1 MISLF
6 RPRLRTVLLIVNLA
20 VLVLPLGSIFFFRI
34 YENQLVQE
42 TERELIS
49 QAAIIAAIFEQE
61 IIAREPGYAGYGV
74 RLVEPPPKKVEG
86 RYTPIEPELDLAAD
100 ETLPPRPDGRTPEET
115 ANAVARQ
122 VGRGLS
128 RVLSK
133 AQLTT
138 LAGMRLLDFD
148 GVVVAGGAELG
159 ESFAH
164 IDEVQKALRGR
175 YASVI
180 RQRISDSPPPSI
192 ASISRG
198 TGIRIFVA
206 FPITYEDRLWGVAY
220 LSRTPKNVLKH
231 LYAERE
237 KVILA
242 GFTILAL
249 TFLLALLTS
258 STISWPISRLV
269 ERTRRISAGDPEAMR
284 PLNNPG
290 TREMAQLAKGFS
302 DMALSLHERSEYIR
316 DFATHVSHEFK
327 TPLTSIQG
335 AAELLREHVDEMS
348 ETERTRF
355 LRNIVEDTDR
365 LQRLVSRLLELARA
379 DSLKPS
385 DETFDVAGAL
395 GRLQAKHAD
404 PAFEIIV
411 DHAASGTARMSED
424 TFDVVL
430 SNLLENARQHNAR
443 EVRIEARRNG
453 RTLDIAVADDGDG
466 ISPANRSKIFTPFFT
481 TKREHGGTGLGL
493 GIAKSLLEAHRGS
506 IRLADSKAGAKF
518 VVRLPVAQK

>member
-1 MISLF
+1 
-6 RPRLRTVLLIVNLA
+6 
-20 VLVLPLGSIFFFRI
+20 
-34 YENQLVQE
+34 
-42 TERELIS
+42 
-49 QAAIIAAIFEQE
+49 
-61 IIAREPGYAGYGV
+61 
-74 RLVEPPPKKVEG
+74 
-86 RYTPIEPELDLAAD
+86 
-100 ETLPPRPDGRTPEET
+100 
-115 ANAVARQ
+115 
-122 VGRGLS
+122 
-128 RVLSK
+128 
-133 AQLTT
+133 
-138 LAGMRLLDFD
+138 
-148 GVVVAGGAELG
+148 
-159 ESFAH
+159 
-164 IDEVQKALRGR
+164 
-175 YASVI
+175 
-180 RQRISDSPPPSI
+180 
-192 ASISRG
+192 SISRG

-206 FPITYEDRLWGVAY
+206 LPIIYKDRLWGVAY

-258 STISWPISRLV
+258 STISWPINRLI

-284 PLNNPG
+284 PLSNPG
-290 TREMAQLAKGFS
+290 TREMALLAKSFS

-348 ETERTRF
+348 EGDRTRF
-355 LRNIVEDTDR
+355 LQNIVADTDR

-385 DETFDVAGAL
+385 DETFEVADAL
-395 GRLQAKHAD
+395 DRLQTKHAD
-404 PAFEIIV
+404 PAFAVVV
-411 DHAASGTARMSED
+411 DRTAAGTARMSED

-443 EVRIEARRNG
+443 TVRIEAKRNG
-453 RTLDIAVADDGDG
+453 RTLSIAVADDGDG
-466 ISPANRSKIFTPFFT
+466 ISTANRPKIFTPFFT

-493 GIAKSLLEAHRGS
+493 GIARSLLEAHQGS
-506 IRLADSKAGAKF
+506 IRLADSEAGAKF
-518 VVRLPVAQK
+518 VLRLPLA

>member
-1 MISLF
+1 MLGLF

-49 QAAIIAAIFEQE
+49 QGAVIAAVFERG
-61 IIAREPGYAGYGV
+61 IVAREPGYAGYGA
-74 RLVEPPPKKVEG
+74 RLAGPLPEKVEG
-86 RYTPIEPELDLAAD
+86 RYTPVEPELDLAEQ
-100 ETLPPRPDGRTPEET
+100 ETLPPRPDGRRPEAT
-115 ANAVARQ
+115 ADSAARD
-122 VGRGLS
+122 VGRSMSRILS
-128 RVLSK
+128 S
-133 AQLTT
+133 AQRTT
-138 LAGMRLLDFD
+138 LAGMRVLDFN
-148 GVVVAGGAELG
+148 GIVVAGGAEIG
-159 ESFAH
+159 QSFAH
-164 IDEVQKALRGR
+164 IEEVRKALAGR

-206 FPITYEDRLWGVAY
+206 LPIIYNDRLWGVAY

-242 GFTILAL
+242 GFTILVL

-258 STISWPISRLV
+258 STISWPINRLI

-290 TREMAQLAKGFS
+290 TREMALLARSFS

-348 ETERTRF
+348 EAERTRF
-355 LRNIVEDTDR
+355 LQNISADTDR

-385 DETFDVAGAL
+385 DETFEVADAL
-395 GRLQAKHAD
+395 ERLQTKHAD
-404 PAFEIIV
+404 PAFEIV
-411 DHAASGTARMSED
+411 VERTASGTARMSED
-424 TFDVVL
+424 TFYVVL
-430 SNLLENARQHNAR
+430 SNLLKNARQHNAR
-443 EVRIEARRNG
+443 KVRIEAKRNG
-453 RTLDIAVADDGDG
+453 RALDIAVADDGDG
-466 ISPANRSKIFTPFFT
+466 ISAANRPKIFTPFFT

-493 GIAKSLLEAHRGS
+493 GIAKSLLEAHQGS

-518 VVRLPVAQK
+518 VLRLPLA